1 MQRFKKKAMKSFEAL
16 KLNKS
21 LLKALSD
28 LNFETPTPIQAK
40 ALPAILSGRDIVGL
54 AQTGTGKTF
63 AYLLPILNQLK
74 YSDQTQPRVLILV
87 PTRELVL
94 QVVQAAKSLTAYQ
107 NVRIDGVFGGF
118 NINTHR
124 QIVADG
130 LDILVA
136 TPGRLYDLALS
147 GVLRLTSIQKLVI
160 DEVDEMLFVGFRAQ
174 LINILDILPQ
184 KRQNIMF
191 SATLT
196 EEVDAIIKDF
206 FKSPKKIEIVPV
218 GTPLEKIDQKGYAVP
233 NYNTK
238 VNFLKSLLHKK
249 SFKKVLVFVKNKRIA
264 DRLFENLQEDFAE
277 EINVIHSNKS
287 QNFRFNS
294 IDKFQDGT
302 HRILIATDIVSRGMD
317 IQGISHVIN
326 FDTPDLP
333 EQYIHRIGRT
343 GRAKKKGNS
352 IIFFTKSE
360 EESILEI
367 EILMLTEI
375 PQFSLPKSIKISK
388 VLMPEEQDR
397 IVEKEIVKKLS
408 AEFTPGASYHE
419 KSEKNKKVNLG
430 GKYKREIKK
439 KYKKPKTRP
448 PKQKGKK

>member
-1 MQRFKKKAMKSFEAL
+1 MQSFEAL
-16 KLNKS
+16 KINKS

-28 LNFETPTPIQAK
+28 LNFDIPTPIQVK
-40 ALPAILSGRDIVGL
+40 ALPAILSGNDLVGL

-74 YSDQTQPRVLILV
+74 FSEQLQPRVLILV

-94 QVVQAAKSLTAYQ
+94 QVVDAARSLTKYQ
-107 NVRIDGVFGGF
+107 NVHVEGVFGGV

-124 QIVADG
+124 QLVSDG
-130 LDILVA
+130 LDVLVA

-147 GVLRLTSIQKLVI
+147 GVLRLSSIQKLVI
-160 DEVDEMLFVGFRAQ
+160 DEVDEMLFVGFRPQ
-174 LINILDILPQ
+174 LVNILDMLPQ

-196 EEVDAIIKDF
+196 EEVGQIIQDF
-206 FKSPKKIEIVPV
+206 FKNPKKIEIVPV
-218 GTPLEKIDQKGYAVP
+218 GTPLEKINQKGYTIP

-238 VNFLKSLLHKK
+238 VNFLKSLLQEDE
-249 SFKKVLVFVKNKRIA
+249 FEKVLIFVKNKRIA
-264 DRLFENLQEDFAE
+264 DRLFEHLSEFFKD

-294 IDKFQDGT
+294 IDQFQEGT

-317 IQGISHVIN
+317 IKGISHVIN
-326 FDTPDLP
+326 FDTPELP

-343 GRAKKKGNS
+343 GRAKEGGNS
-352 IIFFTKSE
+352 IIFFSKKE

-367 EILMLTEI
+367 EILMKTEI
-375 PQFSLPKSIKISK
+375 PNFMLPKEIEISTE
-388 VLMPEEQDR
+388 LMPEEKDKT
-397 IVEKEIVKKLS
+397 IEKEITNKLS
-408 AEFTPGASYHE
+408 AEFTPGLSFHE

-430 GKYKREIKK
+430 GKYKRELKK
-439 KYKKPKTRP
+439 KYKKPQTRP
-448 PKQKGKK
+448 PKIKGKK